1 MGGKLSLGERDSL
14 IAYLLGQLVEQG
26 LGLGWFSG
34 SGEAGASTLAGIAV
48 QSEIADQ
55 QDLAAGLEEIQIKA
69 SRLVV
74 EYSQADDL
82 LPQVSAILGS
92 VLGSDADVDQQPGA
106 DAGELLIIDTEPGK
120 FYSLD

>member
-1 MGGKLSLGERDSL
+1 LGKRDSL
-14 IAYLLGQLVEQG
+14 IAYLLGQLLQQV
-26 LGLGWFSG
+26 LGFGGFSG
-34 SGEAGASTLAGIAV
+34 GGEAGASALAGIAV

-82 LPQVSAILGS
+82 LPQESAILGS
-92 VLGSDADVDQQPGA
+92 VFLGHTDIDQQSRSNL
-106 DAGELLIIDTEPGK
+106 GELLIIDTEPGK